1 MTIILF
7 KQLIIMFAMLALG
20 VWMKRSKMMSETTF
34 KELGVFLLYVISP
47 IVVFR
52 GYLVAPTQVNTMRL
66 LVSFGASFVL
76 LLMIIGIATL
86 IYRKDGLS
94 IFASIFTNS
103 GFMGIPL
110 VVALFSQEAVF
121 VLSPFLSW
129 LFVIQWTLGIVVV
142 TKDPRSMSFKKVIL
156 NPVIIA
162 TIVGVIVYFLHIP
175 IPEVLDEFLGRIG
188 VMLMPVAMIVLGSS
202 FAHLSF
208 KNVFLDARVW
218 LMVLVRL
225 FVLPLFVV
233 VALSVI
239 AKDFELVAYTLLVAM
254 SAPIGANVAIL
265 AQQYNKD
272 ITLAASQIM
281 LTTLFS
287 IISMPLMVFI
297 ANMLWRNL

>member
-47 IVVFR
+47 IVVFH

-175 IPEVLDEFLGRIG
+175 IPEVLDEFLSRIG
-188 VMLMPVAMIVLGSS
+188 VMLMPIAMIVLGSS

>member
-175 IPEVLDEFLGRIG
+175 IPEVLDEFLSRIG

-272 ITLAASQIM
+272 TTLAASQIM

>member
-1 MTIILF
+1 MTLILF

-20 VWMKRSKMMSETTF
+20 AWMKRSKMMSETTF

-47 IVVFR
+47 IVVFH

-66 LVSFGASFVL
+66 LVSFGASFIL

-86 IYRKDGLS
+86 IYHKDGLS

-121 VLSPFLSW
+121 VLSPLLSW

-142 TKDPRSMSFKKVIL
+142 TKDPRSMSFKKVML

-188 VMLMPVAMIVLGSS
+188 AMLMPIAMIVLGSS

>member
-175 IPEVLDEFLGRIG
+175 IPEVLDEFLSRIG

-225 FVLPLFVV
+225 FVLPLFAV

-272 ITLAASQIM
+272 TTLAASQIM